1 MNDMDRERL
10 VQVEDRAKS
19 NTKRLDEHDSEIEEL
34 KKTYA
39 IMEKMNYRMENVE
52 KSVISIKS
60 MTVQLIVYIVT
71 TLFTYILGKVSKYFR
86 WNETLPI
93 PVQNIVIGIIATI
106 IGCVIHVEGL
116 DVNGVIQ
123 AVVTALGGVG
133 TATVL
138 YDAKNQ

>member
-1 MNDMDRERL
+1 
-10 VQVEDRAKS
+10 
-19 NTKRLDEHDSEIEEL
+19 
-34 KKTYA
+34 
-39 IMEKMNYRMENVE
+39 
-52 KSVISIKS
+52 

-116 DVNGVIQ
+116 DANGVIQ

>member
-1 MNDMDRERL
+1 
-10 VQVEDRAKS
+10 
-19 NTKRLDEHDSEIEEL
+19 
-34 KKTYA
+34 
-39 IMEKMNYRMENVE
+39 
-52 KSVISIKS
+52 
-60 MTVQLIVYIVT
+60 MTVQLIVYIIT
-71 TLFTYILGKVSKYFR
+71 TLFTYVLGKVSKYFR

-93 PVQNIVIGIIATI
+93 PIQNIAIGIIATV

-116 DVNGVIQ
+116 DANGVIQ

>member
-1 MNDMDRERL
+1 
-10 VQVEDRAKS
+10 
-19 NTKRLDEHDSEIEEL
+19 
-34 KKTYA
+34 
-39 IMEKMNYRMENVE
+39 
-52 KSVISIKS
+52 
-60 MTVQLIVYIVT
+60 MTVQLIVYLVT
-71 TLFTYILGKVSKYFR
+71 TLFTYVLGKVSKYFR

-93 PVQNIVIGIIATI
+93 PIQNIAIGIIATV

-116 DVNGVIQ
+116 DANGVIQ

>member
-1 MNDMDRERL
+1 
-10 VQVEDRAKS
+10 
-19 NTKRLDEHDSEIEEL
+19 
-34 KKTYA
+34 
-39 IMEKMNYRMENVE
+39 
-52 KSVISIKS
+52 
-60 MTVQLIVYIVT
+60 MTVQVLVYIIT
-71 TLFTYILGKVSKYFR
+71 TLFTYVLGKVSKKLS

-116 DVNGVIQ
+116 DANGVIQ

>member
-1 MNDMDRERL
+1 
-10 VQVEDRAKS
+10 
-19 NTKRLDEHDSEIEEL
+19 
-34 KKTYA
+34 
-39 IMEKMNYRMENVE
+39 
-52 KSVISIKS
+52 
-60 MTVQLIVYIVT
+60 MTVQLIVYLVT
-71 TLFTYILGKVSKYFR
+71 TLFTYVLGKVSKYFR

-93 PVQNIVIGIIATI
+93 PIQNIAIGVIATV

-116 DVNGVIQ
+116 DANGVIQ

>member
-1 MNDMDRERL
+1 
-10 VQVEDRAKS
+10 
-19 NTKRLDEHDSEIEEL
+19 
-34 KKTYA
+34 
-39 IMEKMNYRMENVE
+39 
-52 KSVISIKS
+52 

-71 TLFTYILGKVSKYFR
+71 TLFTYVLGKVSKYFR

-93 PVQNIVIGIIATI
+93 PIQNIAIGIIATV

-116 DVNGVIQ
+116 DANGVIQ

>member
-1 MNDMDRERL
+1 
-10 VQVEDRAKS
+10 
-19 NTKRLDEHDSEIEEL
+19 
-34 KKTYA
+34 
-39 IMEKMNYRMENVE
+39 
-52 KSVISIKS
+52 

>member
-1 MNDMDRERL
+1 
-10 VQVEDRAKS
+10 
-19 NTKRLDEHDSEIEEL
+19 
-34 KKTYA
+34 
-39 IMEKMNYRMENVE
+39 
-52 KSVISIKS
+52 

-71 TLFTYILGKVSKYFR
+71 TLFTYVLGKVSKYFR

-116 DVNGVIQ
+116 DANGVIQ

>member
-1 MNDMDRERL
+1 
-10 VQVEDRAKS
+10 
-19 NTKRLDEHDSEIEEL
+19 
-34 KKTYA
+34 
-39 IMEKMNYRMENVE
+39 
-52 KSVISIKS
+52 

-71 TLFTYILGKVSKYFR
+71 TLFTYVLGKVSKYFR

-93 PVQNIVIGIIATI
+93 PIQNIAIGVIATV

-116 DVNGVIQ
+116 DANGVIQ

>member
-1 MNDMDRERL
+1 
-10 VQVEDRAKS
+10 
-19 NTKRLDEHDSEIEEL
+19 
-34 KKTYA
+34 
-39 IMEKMNYRMENVE
+39 
-52 KSVISIKS
+52 

-71 TLFTYILGKVSKYFR
+71 TLFTYVLGKVSKYFR

-106 IGCVIHVEGL
+106 IGCIIHVEGL
-116 DVNGVIQ
+116 DANGVIQ